1 MLFWHVGFS
10 IFIFRYVYK
19 DYEADLR
26 YLAGGALLPD
36 FVDFLFNLFGLRIA
50 FNQPGHTLIFAISAM
65 ILVMIITRRKTQ
77 YRKNILS
84 TSCNCFNSNVFKWK
98 F

>member
-50 FNQPGHTLIFAISAM
+50 FNQPGHTLISVSYTHLTLPTKRI
-65 ILVMIITRRKTQ
+65 V
-77 YRKNILS
+77 
-84 TSCNCFNSNVFKWK
+84 
-98 F
+98 

>member
-36 FVDFLFNLFGLRIA
+36 FVDFLFNLNPSRPPEHENKNKLTVKI
-50 FNQPGHTLIFAISAM
+50 FNILLIILIFK
-65 ILVMIITRRKTQ
+65 VFITK
-77 YRKNILS
+77 
-84 TSCNCFNSNVFKWK
+84 
-98 F
+98 